1 MGMGLGGGREL
12 MRMRMA
18 DVRFIGCKEVS
29 TSSQLCTQLL
39 VQRLGRLLR
48 TVQASLFAAYAWMW
62 SAWMWSA

>member
-1 MGMGLGGGREL
+1 

-29 TSSQLCTQLL
+29 TSFQLCTQLL

>member
-1 MGMGLGGGREL
+1 MLMGMGGGRE
-12 MRMRMA
+12 RMRMA

-29 TSSQLCTQLL
+29 TSFQLCTQLL

-62 SAWMWSA
+62 SAGMWSA